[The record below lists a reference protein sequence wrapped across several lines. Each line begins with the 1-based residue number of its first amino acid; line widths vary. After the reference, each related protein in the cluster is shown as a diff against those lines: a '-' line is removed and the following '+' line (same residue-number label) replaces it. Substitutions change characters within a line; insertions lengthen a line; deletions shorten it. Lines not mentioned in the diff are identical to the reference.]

1 MNMQLKAKY
10 IDMESAEYTCVL
22 HVDDAREMG
31 VREQDRV
38 RVKHERSSVVTLVHT
53 TDTVVQPGEVGILGR
68 AYVELGPEA
77 DEVIEVVAT
86 SRPASVEFIKKKMA
100 GKELSTSEI
109 RTIVNDIAEH
119 NLSNIE
125 LTAYVT
131 SLEINGMNIR
141 ETADLTMAMVET
153 GEVVEF
159 DRSPVFDFHS
169 IGGCPGNKITLLVV
183 PIVAA
188 AGLLIPKTSSRA
200 ISSAAGTADIVEVF
214 ADVNFNSNKL
224 RSIAESTGGVLAWGG
239 SMNLAPAD
247 DVIIRVEYPL
257 GIDPHAQL
265 LASVMSKKKAVG
277 ADFLAIDI
285 PVGEGTKVPTME
297 KAQAFAKDFVELG
310 ERLGMHVEVAITY
323 GDQPVGRAIG
333 PALEAREAIRILEGD
348 AHPSSVIEKAAGMAG
363 IVLEMGGIQ
372 RGEAVARDILSSG
385 RALDKFREIVAAQGG
400 NPDIS
405 SDDVQVGKYTYDV
418 TAKMC
423 GYVNSIKNKQLVR
436 LARAAGA
443 PKDKGAGILL
453 HKKKGNRVGDGEPL
467 FTIYADNKAKLDMAI
482 ELSRKLEPMTVEGM
496 ILAKLP
502 YISKSTVIER
512 TFCPV
517 PSERQE
523 E

>member
-1 MNMQLKAKY
+1 MQLKAKY
-10 IDMESAEYTCVL
+10 IDMETAEYTCVL

-38 RVKHERSSVVTLVHT
+38 RIKHDRSSVVALVHT
-53 TDTVVQPGEVGILGR
+53 TDTIVQQGEVGILGR
-68 AYVELGPEA
+68 AYARLGPDK
-77 DEVIEVVAT
+77 DEVIDVVAT
-86 SRPASVEFIKKKMA
+86 TRPAAVEFIKKKMA
-100 GKELSTSEI
+100 GKELSTAEI
-109 RTIVNDIAEH
+109 RTIVSDIADH
-119 NLSNIE
+119 TLSNIE

-153 GEVVEF
+153 GEVIEF

-169 IGGCPGNKITLLVV
+169 IGGCPGNKITLIVV

-200 ISSAAGTADIVEVF
+200 ISSACGTADIVEVF
-214 ADVNFNSNKL
+214 ADVDFDSNKL
-224 RSIAESTGGVLAWGG
+224 RSISESTGGALAWGG

-285 PVGEGTKVPTME
+285 PVGEGTKVKTME

-310 ERLGMHVEVAITY
+310 ELLNIHVEVAITY

-333 PALEAREAIRILEGD
+333 PALESREAIRILEGVP
-348 AHPSSVIEKAAGMAG
+348 HPSSVIEKAAGMAG
-363 IVLEMGGIQ
+363 MVLEMGGIPN
-372 RGEAVARDILSSG
+372 GEARARELLASG
-385 RALDKFREIVAAQGG
+385 KALDKFREIVGAQGG
-400 NPDIS
+400 NPDITS
-405 SDDVQVGKYTYDV
+405 EDIKVGEFTYDV
-418 TAKMC
+418 LSKTC
-423 GYVNSIKNKQLVR
+423 GYVNGIRNRDLVR
-436 LARAAGA
+436 LARTAGS
-443 PKDKGAGILL
+443 PKDKGAGVLL
-453 HKKKGNRVGDGEPL
+453 HKKKGNRVNTGEPL
-467 FTIYADNKAKLDMAI
+467 FTIYADNKAKLDRAI
-482 ELSRKLEPMTVEGM
+482 NLSRSLSPIAVEGM

-502 YISKSTVIER
+502 YVSKSTVIER

-517 PSERQE
+517 PSTHQE